1 MLLDIG
7 LSIGGYV
14 IMARRTENVLIPTGW
29 IIAGSAIVAF
39 VYCYTVGLF
48 IFFWLAQSRHSFGP
62 EERRLLLAP
71 AILTFPLL
79 VRHIHP
85 LIFVG
90 TSDLFWN
97 QVVGNG
103 FAYLFMIMLP
113 EVTIIAVA
121 IWCIRGVKPLSKER
135 KNADDEHHRLSS
147 SASHGQIPPGQE
159 APEERHQLRRRQT
172 P

>member
-14 IMARRTENVLIPTGW
+14 TMARRTENMLIPSAW
-29 IIAGSAIVAF
+29 IIASSAVVGF
-39 VYCYTVGLF
+39 VYCYIVGLF
-48 IFFWLAQSRHSFGP
+48 IRFWLARSRHHFGP

-71 AILTFPLL
+71 AICTLPLL
-79 VRHIHP
+79 IRHIHP

-103 FAYLFMIMLP
+103 FGYLFMILLP
-113 EVTIIAVA
+113 EVVIIAVA
-121 IWCIRGVKPLSKER
+121 IWCIRGVEPLFKER
-135 KNADDEHHRLSS
+135 KISAEEHLRLSS
-147 SASHGQIPPGQE
+147 SASCGRIPSGQE
-159 APEERHQLRRRQT
+159 PLEERHQLRRRQT

>member
-1 MLLDIG
+1 MLFDIG

-14 IMARRTENVLIPTGW
+14 TMAGRTDNVLIPTGW
-29 IIAGSAIVAF
+29 TIASSAVVAF
-39 VYCYTVGLF
+39 VFCYTVGLF
-48 IFFWLAQSRHSFGP
+48 VYFWLARSRQIYNP

-71 AILTFPLL
+71 AICTLPLL
-79 VRHIHP
+79 VRHVHP

-103 FAYLFMIMLP
+103 FVYLFMILLP
-113 EVTIIAVA
+113 EVIIIAVSV
-121 IWCIRGVKPLSKER
+121 WCIRGVEPLPKER
-135 KNADDEHHRLSS
+135 KNASEGHLELSS
-147 SASHGQIPPGQE
+147 SASRSGPPSGQE
-159 APEERHQLRRRQT
+159 APERHQLRRRQT